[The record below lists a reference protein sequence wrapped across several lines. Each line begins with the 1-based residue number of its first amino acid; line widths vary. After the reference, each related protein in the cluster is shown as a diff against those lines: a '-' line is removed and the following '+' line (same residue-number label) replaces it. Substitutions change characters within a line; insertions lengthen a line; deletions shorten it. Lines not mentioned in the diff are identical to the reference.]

1 MIARYQS
8 HIARTDEYGSR
19 CEYCLASWP
28 CAAVDRADRVV
39 TLETALRRIGA
50 AASAGA
56 DALAMHDPA
65 TRSRLAIQGRFEAIA
80 DLAQTALRE
89 DTHED

>member
-1 MIARYQS
+1 MINRYHS
-8 HIARTDEYGSR
+8 HIVTTDEYGSR

-28 CAAVDRADRVV
+28 CAAVERADRVV